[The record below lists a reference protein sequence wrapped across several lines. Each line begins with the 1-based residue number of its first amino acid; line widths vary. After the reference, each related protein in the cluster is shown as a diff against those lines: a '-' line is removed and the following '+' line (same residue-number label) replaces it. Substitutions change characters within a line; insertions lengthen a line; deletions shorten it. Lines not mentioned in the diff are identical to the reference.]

1 MCPVILDA
9 AVVVVLVAL
18 LLLLATGVIIWCIL
32 VFCPNRKRRL
42 ADEETKIETVCVN
55 QVKDVIALTANAN
68 SVSLTVRLSQVIHV
82 CRVLCL

>member
-32 VFCPNRKRRL
+32 VFSNRKRSL
-42 ADEETKIETVCVN
+42 ANKETKIETVCVN
-55 QVKDVIALTANAN
+55 QVKDVITLTASAN
-68 SVSLTVRLSQVIHV
+68 SVSLTVRLSQ
-82 CRVLCL
+82 